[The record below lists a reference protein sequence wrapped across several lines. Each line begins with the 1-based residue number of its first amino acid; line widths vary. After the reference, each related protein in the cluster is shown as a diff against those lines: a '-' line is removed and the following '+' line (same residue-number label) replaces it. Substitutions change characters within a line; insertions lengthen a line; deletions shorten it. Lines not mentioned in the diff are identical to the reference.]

1 MINEYNKGELKMI
14 DRQGLTDSLNIKWMK
29 G

>member
-14 DRQGLTDSLNIKWMK
+14 DLQGLTDPLKIKWIK

>member
-14 DRQGLTDSLNIKWMK
+14 DLQGLTESLKIKWIK

>member
-1 MINEYNKGELKMI
+1 MLNEYNKGELKMI
-14 DRQGLTDSLNIKWMK
+14 DLQGLTESLKIKWIK